1 MDIMFCAE
9 VIGFQIK
16 GFIYHN
22 QKILDVQKKIYL
34 LKRMG
39 TNLIQ
44 GKSIM
49 SISLPIELFD
59 KKSHLEI
66 LANNFTYA

>member
-1 MDIMFCAE
+1 
-9 VIGFQIK
+9 
-16 GFIYHN
+16 
-22 QKILDVQKKIYL
+22 
-34 LKRMG
+34 MG

-66 LANNFTYA
+66 LVNNFTYAHHFFNKANESNIVLEQMKLTISFFLTTLHMATAQ